1 MNFINTWIAKLIA
14 GLGVII
20 SALLFWRNI
29 KSGIEEDKE
38 NEIKAEHGEEV
49 LDNVLKSTKA
59 KEDAENLSEDE
70 INDSLRAN
78 GWMRDD

>member
-38 NEIKAEHGEEV
+38 NEIKAEEAEEV
-49 LDNVLKSTKA
+49 IKDVIEA
-59 KEDAENLSEDE
+59 KEIEQAVSNLPAGDAKRRLFDGFSKKK
-70 INDSLRAN
+70 
-78 GWMRDD
+78 